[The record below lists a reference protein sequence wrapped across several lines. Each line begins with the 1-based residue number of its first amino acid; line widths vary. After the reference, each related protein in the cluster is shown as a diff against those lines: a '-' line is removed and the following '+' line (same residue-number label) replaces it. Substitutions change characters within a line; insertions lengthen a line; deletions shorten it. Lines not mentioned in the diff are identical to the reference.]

1 MKQRESEVEMAK
13 LKERQKKF
21 KENGKLRTE
30 KKMYQEALIKTEDG
44 RGREAMRE
52 TIRETNLRVH
62 S

>member
-1 MKQRESEVEMAK
+1 MRNET
-13 LKERQKKF
+13 
-21 KENGKLRTE
+21 LRTE

-44 RGREAMRE
+44 WGRELEAMRE